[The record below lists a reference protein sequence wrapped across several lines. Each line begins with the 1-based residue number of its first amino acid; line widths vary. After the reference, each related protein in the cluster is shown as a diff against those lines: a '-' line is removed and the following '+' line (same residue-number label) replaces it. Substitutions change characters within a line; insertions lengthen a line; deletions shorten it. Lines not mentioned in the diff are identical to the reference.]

1 MSTDALSQLTN
12 VNTSAQLPSQ
22 GPDAATSELG
32 KDAFLKLLVTQLQY
46 QDPLDPTEN
55 EEFVAQ
61 LAQFSQ
67 VEQLT
72 TANDSLETLYAAMAS
87 MNNASM
93 TQLLGKEVL
102 AKGDTFAYG
111 GKGDQ
116 ALHFDASSTAAS
128 ASVTVM
134 NADGRVVYS
143 GDLGGLDAGRGSWVW
158 DGKTIGGATAAEGEY
173 SFAITARDRNGDT
186 VAVMEMVRG
195 QIDGMS
201 FETGSPVPSIKGV
214 DIDLGDVLEVFT
226 SDNED
231 DGEPSA

>member
-1 MSTDALSQLTN
+1 MSTDALSQLSN
-12 VNTSAQLPSQ
+12 VNRSTQLPSQ

-72 TANDSLETLYAAMAS
+72 TANDSLETLYSAMAS

-93 TQLLGKEVL
+93 TQLLGKDVL
-102 AKGDTFAYG
+102 AQGDTFKYE

-116 ALHFDASSTAAS
+116 PLLFDASSSAAS
-128 ASVTVM
+128 ATVTVM
-134 NADGRVVYS
+134 NAEGRVVYN
-143 GDLGGLDAGRGSWVW
+143 GEIGGLDAGRGSWVW
-158 DGKTIGGATAAEGEY
+158 DGKTIGGGTAPTGEY
-173 SFAITARDRNGDT
+173 SFRVSARDRNGDT
-186 VAVMEMVRG
+186 VEVLELVRG
-195 QIDGMS
+195 EIDGMS
-201 FETGSPVPSIKGV
+201 FETGSPIPSIKGV
-214 DIDLGDVLEVFT
+214 EIDLGDVLEVFSPGS
-226 SDNED
+226 SDDE
-231 DGEPSA
+231 EPSA

>member
-12 VNTSAQLPSQ
+12 VHTSAQIPGQ
-22 GPDAATSELG
+22 GPAAATSELG

-72 TANDSLETLYAAMAS
+72 TANDSLETLYSAMAS

-93 TQLLGKEVL
+93 TQLLGKDVL
-102 AKGDTFAYG
+102 AQGDTFKYS

-116 ALHFDASSTAAS
+116 PLLFDARGS
-128 ASVTVM
+128 ATSATVTVT
-134 NADGRVVYS
+134 NAEGRVVYN
-143 GDLGGLDAGRGSWVW
+143 GDIGGLDSGRGSWVW
-158 DGKTIGGATAAEGEY
+158 DGKTISGGTAPEGEY

-186 VAVMEMVRG
+186 VEVLELVRG
-195 QIDGMS
+195 EIDGMS

-214 DIDLGDVLEVFT
+214 EIDLGDVLEVFSPAS
-226 SDNED
+226 SDDE
-231 DGEPSA
+231 EPSA

>member
-12 VNTSAQLPSQ
+12 VNTSTQIPGQ
-22 GPDAATSELG
+22 GADSATSGLG

-46 QDPLDPTEN
+46 QDPLNPTEN

-72 TANDSLETLYAAMAS
+72 TANDSLETLYTAMAS

-93 TQLLGKEVL
+93 TQLLGKDVL
-102 AKGDTFAYG
+102 AQGNTFKYEG
-111 GKGDQ
+111 NGDQ
-116 ALHFDASSTAAS
+116 GIHYDAKGSATS

-134 NADGRVVYS
+134 NEEGRVVYS
-143 GDLGGLDAGRGSWVW
+143 GEIGGLDAGRGSWVW
-158 DGKTIGGATAAEGEY
+158 DGRTIGGGTAPEGEY

-186 VAVMEMVRG
+186 VDVMELVRG
-195 QIDGMS
+195 EIDGMS

-214 DIDLGDVLEVFT
+214 DIDLGDVLEVYT
-226 SDNED
+226 SGTDDDED
-231 DGEPSA
+231 SSA